1 MLKSLFGFSIKYE
14 EWSGQSSLP
23 FYIASGYYF
32 SIMYIGDKR
41 CIAIKPKADLA
52 TIPSLKKQIKEIQ
65 EIDNVPV
72 ILELDAIS
80 FYRRKSFIENN
91 ISFITPRQAFLPFVG
106 TMLTNESEHSE
117 SIDKFVFS
125 TQQLFLLYLYSHQ
138 NKFYVADATGILP
151 FTAMTLTRAVKQLA
165 ATDLFIITKDGVSRV
180 IESKYE
186 RSELFEKA
194 KKYLQNP
201 IRKWGYIDKKDITS
215 NMVFAGETVLS
226 EKTMLNPTRLVT
238 YATWIKNFDSRK
250 LTNELLDPRT
260 QVKLEL
266 WAYEPRL
273 FSSGNA
279 ADSLSVALSFDGNHD
294 ERIEEAI
301 EELKNTEFEND

>member
-1 MLKSLFGFSIKYE
+1 MIKSIFGFSIKYE

-32 SIMYIGDKR
+32 STMYIGDKR

-65 EIDNVPV
+65 KIDNVPV

-80 FYRRKSFIENN
+80 FYRRKSFIENS
-91 ISFITPRQAFLPFVG
+91 IPFLTSKQAFLPFIG
-106 TMLTNESEHSE
+106 TMLTNENEHNE
-117 SIDKFVFS
+117 NIEKFVFS
-125 TQQLFLLYLYSHQ
+125 TQQLFLLYLYSRQ
-138 NKFYVADATGILP
+138 NKFYVANATQILP

-165 ATDLFIITKDGVSRV
+165 TTDLFIITKDGVNRV
-180 IESKYE
+180 IESKYD
-186 RSELFEKA
+186 RTELFEKA

-238 YATWIKNFDSRK
+238 YATWSKNFDNRK
-250 LTNELLDPRT
+250 LTSELLDPQM
-260 QVKLEL
+260 QVRLEL

-273 FSSGNA
+273 FSSDNT
-279 ADSLSVALSFDGNHD
+279 ADSLSVALSFEGNHD
-294 ERIEEAI
+294 ERIEEAV
-301 EELKNTEFEND
+301 EELKNMEFEND